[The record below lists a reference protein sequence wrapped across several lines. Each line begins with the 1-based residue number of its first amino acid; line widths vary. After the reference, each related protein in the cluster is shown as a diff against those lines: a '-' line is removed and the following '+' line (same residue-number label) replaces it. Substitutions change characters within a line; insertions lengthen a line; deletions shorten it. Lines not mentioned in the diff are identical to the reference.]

1 MSVFQNVLLNFVSRI
16 SHYFNEENRLA
27 TKPHSRKKK
36 QIKLAFRF
44 RSAPQSFK
52 SNRLI
57 SLIEERKDTKFEN
70 VASHFLVVLQDQ
82 G

>member
-1 MSVFQNVLLNFVSRI
+1 MKKTDELQN
-16 SHYFNEENRLA
+16 HTQEEN
-27 TKPHSRKKK
+27 

-52 SNRLI
+52 SNMLE
-57 SLIEERKDTKFEN
+57 SLIEERKDIEFEN
-70 VASHFLVVLQDQ
+70 VASTLLLVLQDQ